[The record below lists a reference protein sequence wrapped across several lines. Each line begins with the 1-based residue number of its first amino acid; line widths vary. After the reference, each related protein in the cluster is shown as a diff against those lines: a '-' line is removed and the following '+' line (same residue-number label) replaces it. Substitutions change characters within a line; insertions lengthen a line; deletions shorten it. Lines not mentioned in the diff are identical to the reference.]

1 MTNLPSFDHPRTI
14 SEDAKDSFNINGHL
28 LVEGLCSS
36 EELAPFVDPLLN
48 IGNEIAWNK
57 NVPIE
62 DQRTYDRAFHQALNL
77 WRVDPIVQTFVTAKR
92 FAHVAAQLLNAQGV
106 RLYHDQLLNKKAN
119 GGHTPWHQDAYYW
132 PIDGCQAITMWMPLV
147 NVSAAMGLVEFANK
161 SHQKGDLK
169 GGAISGASDQLFSEL
184 VEKEEY
190 LLSSHDSLTA
200 GDATFHAGWTL
211 HRAGSNTTEVDR
223 PAMTIIYIVDQCQVT
238 QIERDEQ
245 RLDLLMYLPG
255 VKEGD
260 VAMSPMN
267 PLLWSQEK

>member
-1 MTNLPSFDHPRTI
+1 
-14 SEDAKDSFNINGHL
+14 
-28 LVEGLCSS
+28 
-36 EELAPFVDPLLN
+36 
-48 IGNEIAWNK
+48 
-57 NVPIE
+57 
-62 DQRTYDRAFHQALNL
+62 
-77 WRVDPIVQTFVTAKR
+77 
-92 FAHVAAQLLNAQGV
+92 
-106 RLYHDQLLNKKAN
+106 
-119 GGHTPWHQDAYYW
+119 
-132 PIDGCQAITMWMPLV
+132 
-147 NVSAAMGLVEFANK
+147 
-161 SHQKGDLK
+161 KGDLK